1 MEIYDKNH
9 PYKNNQRGVLPMI
22 VEHSIR
28 RFKFNKLWMVLKIAL
43 VGFAL
48 VVLIGSATLYL
59 LAYQTVEVYEG
70 GIYPEDSI
78 IIRGTNPKIFENLT
92 KEGIYGMKN
101 FTSVEILK
109 TSNFSIGCNN
119 FKISSNY
126 IYLLGVKQQY
136 FSMFSI
142 EFESGRAIKERGEIV
157 MGHYVFH
164 RMRETIPGFGIGSE
178 IKIKNPYNN
187 ETMVFKVVGVVKQQ
201 RPDASYVFPSSNTVD
216 TLIFLPLS
224 DFHHLF
230 ENFTENI
237 VIVKPESGKGL
248 VLYYQLSSKFNYV
261 EYPGTVKFR
270 NAIAL
275 SWLSYFL
282 GILSI
287 STLLS
292 VAVAIFAS
300 AVSQI
305 RHSEMEFGVLKS
317 SGVSSTKIFMIL
329 LLESFYLMGVALI
342 IAFLLGGIFIFS
354 FLSLSNLGLS
364 FSEILLYTIGFPIL
378 IIFLVLLIYP
388 LYGVIYYR
396 RITAATLLRVT

>member
-101 FTSVEILK
+101 FTPVEILK
-109 TSNFSIGCNN
+109 TSNFSIECNN
-119 FKISSNY
+119 FKISPNY

-142 EFESGRAIKERGEIV
+142 EFESGGAIKKSGEIV
-157 MGHYVFH
+157 VGHYIFYH
-164 RMRETIPGFGIGSE
+164 MKETIPGFGIGSE
-178 IKIKNPYNN
+178 IKIENPYNN
-187 ETMVFKVVGVVKQQ
+187 EVKTFKVVGVIKQQ
-201 RPDASYVFPSSNTVD
+201 KPDTSYMFSSKNTLD

-224 DFHHLF
+224 DFHTLF
-230 ENFTENI
+230 KNFTENI
-237 VIVKPESGKGL
+237 VIVKPDPGKSL
-248 VLYYQLSSKFNYV
+248 VLYYQLTSKFNYV
-261 EYPGTVKFR
+261 EYPGIVKLRNTV
-270 NAIAL
+270 AL

-292 VAVAIFAS
+292 VAVAIFAA

-305 RHSEMEFGVLKS
+305 KHSETEFGVLKS
-317 SGVSSTKIFMIL
+317 SGVSSTKIFIIL
-329 LLESFYLMGVALI
+329 LLESFYLMCVALI
-342 IAFLLGGIFIFS
+342 MAFLLGGIFIFS

-364 FSEILLYTIGFPIL
+364 LSEILLYTIGFPIL
-378 IIFLVLLIYP
+378 IIFLVLMIYP

-396 RITAATLLRVT
+396 HITPAALLRVT